1 MTTELEKVIQIF
13 GSQTKM
19 AKKLG
24 LSDNAISK
32 WVAKGHVPPNR
43 VLEIMK
49 HVQGKQTPNG
59 EEVTL
64 NALLMEAS
72 DPHLSSTSKNKNT

>member
-19 AKKLG
+19 AKELG

-32 WVAKGHVPPNR
+32 WVAKGHPPPNR

-49 HVQGKQTPNG
+49 HVEGKKTPNG

-64 NALLMEAS
+64 SALLIEAS
-72 DPHLSSTSKNKNT
+72 GSLISSQSKNKNT

>member
-19 AKKLG
+19 AKELG

-32 WVAKGHVPPNR
+32 WVAKGHAPPNR

-49 HVQGKQTPNG
+49 HIQGKKTPDG

-64 NALLMEAS
+64 NALLIEAS
-72 DPHLSSTSKNKNT
+72 GTHISSTSKNKNR